1 MPYPA
6 DMATGCC
13 RMQHRAGREKRMKLF
28 QNIFAKDSG
37 SGIGAPV
44 AGTLI
49 SITEVNDPAFSGEVL
64 GKGAAIIPSG
74 TRICSPVDGTV
85 STVFPTGHA
94 AAVTSKEGAEILI
107 HVGLDTVKLEGK
119 HFTIH
124 ASEGQEV
131 KKGDLLL
138 EADIEQIKAEGYD
151 IATPVVICN
160 SDEFSEIRM
169 AEPGT
174 VSQGDNILNLKK

>member
-1 MPYPA
+1 
-6 DMATGCC
+6 
-13 RMQHRAGREKRMKLF
+13 MKFF
-28 QNIFAKDSG
+28 QNMFGKDNG
-37 SGIGAPV
+37 IDIGAPV
-44 AGTLI
+44 AGRLI
-49 SITEVNDPAFSGEVL
+49 SITEVNDPAFSEEIL
-64 GKGAAIIPSG
+64 GKGVAVIPSG
-74 TRICSPVDGTV
+74 TRICAPVDGTV

-94 AAVTSKEGAEILI
+94 AAVTSKEGAEVLI

-151 IATPVVICN
+151 ITTPIVICN
-160 SDEFSEIRM
+160 SDEFSEFHM
-169 AEPGT
+169 AEPGNI
-174 VSQGDNILNLKK
+174 SQGDNVLSLKK